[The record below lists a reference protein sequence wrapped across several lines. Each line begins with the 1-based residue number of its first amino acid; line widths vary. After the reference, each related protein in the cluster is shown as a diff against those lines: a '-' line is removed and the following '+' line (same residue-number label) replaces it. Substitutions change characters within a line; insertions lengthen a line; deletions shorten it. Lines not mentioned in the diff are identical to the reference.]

1 MERILIDFPA
11 GAHGNF
17 LEFLLN
23 KFYHLEDWPDPFN
36 DIGNSHNK
44 IYKDDFDDKKFLGDH
59 FARFEFDTDTVSV
72 TGNYRESLSKCLDSS
87 QKVIMI
93 TVDANDLL
101 LLQLNSLYRAG
112 DIQLEFD
119 DLENNTYNKLNEFE
133 NYHSLLENLI
143 KSYGLKCS
151 EVNPDVPRHILREFH
166 KFGFKD
172 STINGFIISQK
183 NAEARLQNKDV
194 FKFPY
199 NSFFDFNLLLA
210 ELYKV
215 AEYYNIALTIDQIY
229 LKQIHNKFLTKIL
242 GLDYKITCDNIID
255 NVNNNIEVE
264 IPKLNLVQES
274 YINAKL
280 EILFN
285 KEMPFHMDIYF
296 TNTQQIIDYLE

>member
-1 MERILIDFPA
+1 M
-11 GAHGNF
+11 
-17 LEFLLN
+17 
-23 KFYHLEDWPDPFN
+23 
-36 DIGNSHNK
+36 
-44 IYKDDFDDKKFLGDH
+44 
-59 FARFEFDTDTVSV
+59 
-72 TGNYRESLSKCLDSS
+72 
-87 QKVIMI
+87 
-93 TVDANDLL
+93 
-101 LLQLNSLYRAG
+101 
-112 DIQLEFD
+112 
-119 DLENNTYNKLNEFE
+119 
-133 NYHSLLENLI
+133 
-143 KSYGLKCS
+143 
-151 EVNPDVPRHILREFH
+151 REFH